1 MKILMLSPR
10 IYPQTVGGME
20 VYNYYFI
27 KEVSQMG
34 HEVSLLSCD
43 TKNLKLNNVK
53 IFRMFTQNII
63 FQTIQVLLHI
73 TFFKYDII
81 HIPYCS
87 NSQLAIPLSIY
98 KKFKGKTNYVLYIH
112 GGGMH
117 PWNDYDTQLYF
128 FKNAKHIV
136 SISDTIT
143 QEYENRTGKKLI
155 KILPLIPFNS
165 AKISF
170 KSMRNNLKLDTNDII
185 MIYVGSI
192 KKIKGSDFI
201 VDSLIT
207 LGKDFMIQNSLKMI
221 FVGDGEL
228 KTKLEKD
235 VELNSMS
242 DVILFLGEKKR
253 EEIPNYMAMADIFLN
268 ASFFEGA
275 PLSILE
281 ALYNGLLLIS
291 TDVNGVNDIVKNKI
305 NGLLFEKD
313 NFNSFKESLLFAINN
328 KITCNNIRQNAKI
341 EIAQNYNYRDN
352 YLKHLELCKN

>member
-10 IYPQTVGGME
+10 IYPNTVGGME

-43 TKNLKLNNVK
+43 LDNLKIGNVK
-53 IFRMFTQNII
+53 MYRMFTQN
-63 FQTIQVLLHI
+63 VLLQAVQILFHI
-73 TFFKYDII
+73 VFFKYDII

-87 NSQLAIPLSIY
+87 NSHIAKPLSIY
-98 KKFKGKTNYVLYIH
+98 KKFKGRNEYVLYIH

-117 PWNDYDTQLYF
+117 PWKDYDTQLYYF
-128 FKNAKHIV
+128 RNAKHIV

-143 QEYENRTGKKLI
+143 KEYENRTGRKLI
-155 KILPLIPFNS
+155 KILPLIPFNYP
-165 AKISF
+165 KISRESIR
-170 KSMRNNLKLDTNDII
+170 KNLKLNINDII

-201 VDSLIT
+201 VDSLIK
-207 LGKDFMIQNSLKMI
+207 LGNDFMIKNKLKMI

-228 KTKLEKD
+228 KNKLKKN

-242 DVILFLGEKKR
+242 DVILFLGER
-253 EEIPNYMAMADIFLN
+253 ERKEVPNYMAMADIFIN

-281 ALYNGLLLIS
+281 ALYNGLLIIS

-313 NFNSFKESLLFAINN
+313 NFFSFKESLQFAIDN
-328 KITCNNIRQNAKI
+328 KISSDKIRRNAKI
-341 EIAQNYNYRDN
+341 EAEKNYNYKDN
-352 YLKHLELCKN
+352 YLKHLELYKN